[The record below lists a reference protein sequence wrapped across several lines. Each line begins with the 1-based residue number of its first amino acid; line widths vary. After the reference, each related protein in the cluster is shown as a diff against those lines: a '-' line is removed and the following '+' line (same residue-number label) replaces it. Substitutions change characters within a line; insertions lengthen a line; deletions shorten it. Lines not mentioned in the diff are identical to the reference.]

1 MRHTSSAFPD
11 GPVWV
16 RTEPITFLHDHRLP
30 PHEHAWH
37 QLTFALRGHL
47 EVSTDE
53 ARALV
58 PPDCAVWIPAGCQ
71 HGEAMWGPVT
81 VRTLY
86 VAPGALPNATATRTV
101 AINPLLR
108 ELIVFACGLGRLDRT
123 DDRQARLLDVL
134 LDQLIDVPD
143 VSLHLPMPSDP
154 RARRLA
160 ERMHADPSDRT
171 PLAELARESGAGLR
185 TVERCFVDETGIG
198 IGQWRRRLR
207 LFHALRLLETGAS
220 VGEVASAVGYAS
232 PSAFTVAFTRTF
244 GTPPTRRDRVRVPTV
259 S

>member
-1 MRHTSSAFPD
+1 MRNGFPD

-16 RTEPITFLHDHRLP
+16 RTEPITFLHDHRFA

-37 QLTFALRGHL
+37 QLTFALKGHL
-47 EVSTDE
+47 EVSTEE

-58 PPDCAVWIPAGCQ
+58 PPDCAVWIPAGSE

-86 VAPGALPNATATRTV
+86 VAPGALPNATTTRTV

-108 ELIVFACGLGRLDRT
+108 ELIVFACGQGRLDRT
-123 DDRQARLLDVL
+123 DERHARLIDVL
-134 LDQLIDVPD
+134 LDQLADMPD
-143 VSLHLPMPSDP
+143 VSLHLPMPSDE

-171 PLAELARESGAGLR
+171 PLAELARQAGGSLR
-185 TVERCFVDETGIG
+185 TVERAFVAETGIG
-198 IGQWRRRLR
+198 IGHWRRRLR
-207 LFHALRLLETGAS
+207 LFHALRLLESGAS

-232 PSAFTVAFTRTF
+232 PSAFTVAFTRMF
-244 GTPPTRRDRVRVPTV
+244 GTSPTRRDQVRVPIA
-259 S
+259 